1 MSEQI
6 AVVGTNAPALAPNE
20 KVHEPGQDR
29 QDLLLLLEAFP
40 SSVLLERLEAL
51 LAPTRLGAPL
61 APSLPQ
67 DERSGAV
74 LGPLDDLAAVQDV
87 AACLDGQEMAAP
99 SSSLC
104 SEVAENGTPKSVE
117 ERETEDEVNG

>member
-1 MSEQI
+1 
-6 AVVGTNAPALAPNE
+6 
-20 KVHEPGQDR
+20 VHEPGQDH
-29 QDLLLLLEAFP
+29 QGLLFQRLEAFP

-51 LAPTRLGAPL
+51 LAPTRPGAPP
-61 APSLPQ
+61 APSRHQ
-67 DERSGAV
+67 DERWDVV

-104 SEVAENGTPKSVE
+104 SEVAENGTPKTG
-117 ERETEDEVNG
+117 EREREGDTGDKGRPGG